1 MDIKYF
7 GDNFIPGLN
16 VKNVNAKVIN
26 PLMNAGAQV
35 SKAYGEYG
43 ENLRQALGQEPDDFS
58 KQFLAGKIADKKQQK
73 TGGNITRVGGKTYR
87 MDNPA
92 DVKALEAVLAADQE
106 SRPGQQFADLRGGGG
121 MKTKTP
127 PVGPVSPPS
136 PSTDPRND
144 AYLSARAKLTK
155 DSTAEDIKKVE
166 DIGMTAWAKA
176 NPELAAK
183 VKPGQSG
190 YEQIFADKRK
200 EKVMDMMKTLNNPN
214 IKPIV
219 ENINIPSTNFTG
231 NLTGG
236 ISGIDY
242 KDVMQDGAIT
252 ELAKGL
258 DLEAPQFNP
267 QDFMNAFRDDVINV
281 EKTPQKNGLGK
292 VLDLPDVN
300 NLLSTLG
307 KDEYFRQLD
316 AGLLTK

>member
-1 MDIKYF
+1 MSQEIYKLLPF
-7 GDNFIPGLN
+7 LKPISGS
-16 VKNVNAKVIN
+16 AKTT
-26 PLMNAGAQV
+26 PEQ
-35 SKAYGEYG
+35 KT
-43 ENLRQALGQEPDDFS
+43 QALQRQSAEQIRQGGGLTGQTKTKELYKLLPFLQPAAGNSQPKASGTKIKIGDKYYDTGFHS
-58 KQFLAGKIADKKQQK
+58 KEIAELRKKYPG
-73 TGGNITRVGGKTYR
+73 GGN
-87 MDNPA
+87 
-92 DVKALEAVLAADQE
+92 AAQSTAE
-106 SRPGQQFADLRGGGG
+106 FQ
-121 MKTKTP
+121 P
-127 PVGPVSPPS
+127 PVISDPGPPS
-136 PSTDPRND
+136 PSADPRND

-166 DIGMTAWAKA
+166 NIGMTAWAKA
-176 NPELAAK
+176 NPELAAE

-281 EKTPQKNGLGK
+281 EKTQQKNGLGK

-300 NLLSTLG
+300 KLLSTLG